1 LNVAIEQHGN
11 LSEMHEASV
20 ATSTELRELL
30 VKPSNSRGFIGA
42 SFSLFTV
49 SALIASGHIYR
60 DKCISNADPMLAT
73 KGTLQLITTL
83 KVILLN
89 FLEQTSRRKRMVK
102 TIITL
107 R

>member
-1 LNVAIEQHGN
+1 VAIEQRGN

-30 VKPSNSRGFIGA
+30 VKPSNS
-42 SFSLFTV
+42 FSLFVV
-49 SALIASGHIYR
+49 SALIASGPIYR
-60 DKCISNADPMLAT
+60 DKCIGNTDPMLAT
-73 KGTLQLITTL
+73 KDTLQLLTTL
-83 KVILLN
+83 KVTFLN
-89 FLEQTSRRKRMVK
+89 FLKQKTSRRKRMVK

>member
-1 LNVAIEQHGN
+1 LNVAIEQQRGN

-20 ATSTELRELL
+20 ATSTTLRELL
-30 VKPSNSRGFIGA
+30 VKHSNSRGLIGA

-60 DKCISNADPMLAT
+60 DKCIGDTDPMLAT
-73 KGTLQLITTL
+73 KGTLQLLTTL

-89 FLEQTSRRKRMVK
+89 FLKQKTSRRKRMVK
-102 TIITL
+102 I
-107 R
+107 